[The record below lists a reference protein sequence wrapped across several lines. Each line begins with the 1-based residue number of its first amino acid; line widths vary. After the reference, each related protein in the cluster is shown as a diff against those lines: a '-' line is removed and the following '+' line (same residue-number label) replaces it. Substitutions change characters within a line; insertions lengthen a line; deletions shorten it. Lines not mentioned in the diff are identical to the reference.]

1 MLWFRYKSDHHT
13 PLFRGADNGEAET
26 SAPTCNKKTSCDTA
40 RVPRMCDFSCATLS
54 VDFLL
59 SSTCSLVESNV
70 SWKNVCSVAVRTCV
84 ATIDDRCSAAI
95 CRLYNAQAL
104 INVRQLQWLEKKM
117 LSTVRDQHYASKV
130 RYKSRQSCDQPD
142 RRAFDALRAL

>member
-1 MLWFRYKSDHHT
+1 MDW
-13 PLFRGADNGEAET
+13 
-26 SAPTCNKKTSCDTA
+26 
-40 RVPRMCDFSCATLS
+40 
-54 VDFLL
+54 
-59 SSTCSLVESNV
+59 
-70 SWKNVCSVAVRTCV
+70 TCV
-84 ATIDDRCSAAI
+84 ATIDDRCAAAI

-142 RRAFDALRAL
+142 RRAFDALRGL